1 MRVIATDGDTVDLLC
16 WQHYGRTQGVV
27 ETVYQANPHLC
38 DGSPSLTAGQVVIL
52 PDIQQQTQRDIIQL
66 WD

>member
-1 MRVIATDGDTVDLLC
+1 MQVTATDGDTVDLLC

-27 ETVYQANPHLC
+27 EAVYQANPHLC
-38 DGSPSLTAGQVVIL
+38 ESHPALSVGQIVTM
-52 PDIQQQTQRDIIQL
+52 PDLQPPAQQDIIQL